1 LGGKVYRSSILKF
14 VEEQYYVDYVVNFK
28 MNLNN
33 QQDIR
38 EAIAITPRSV
48 ITSVSPKTSNQDH
61 MIEEFIE
68 QAIVFNNQKLE
79 SGVLG
84 YESLNDLELGE

>member
-1 LGGKVYRSSILKF
+1 
-14 VEEQYYVDYVVNFK
+14 